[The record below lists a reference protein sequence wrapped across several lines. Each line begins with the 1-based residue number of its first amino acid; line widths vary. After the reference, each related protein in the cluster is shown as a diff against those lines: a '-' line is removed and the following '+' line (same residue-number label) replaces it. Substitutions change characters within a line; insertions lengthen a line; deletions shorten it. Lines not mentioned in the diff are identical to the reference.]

1 MMIMTTLMMMMR
13 MRMQQLQQLTP
24 QAVQTHMQAAIALAQ
39 TSASPICVGVVVVD
53 PASNSVIAQAADTRH
68 THPLHHAVVN
78 AIAEVAGYRKRT
90 AKKDARDS
98 AYICTGLDVYVTREP
113 CVMCAMALLHSRV
126 GRVFYGESVIHGA
139 LGSAIQLHTDKRLN
153 HRFPVFRA
161 VLESACAALAQPAP

>member
-113 CVMCAMALLHSRV
+113 CVM
-126 GRVFYGESVIHGA
+126 YG
-139 LGSAIQLHTDKRLN
+139 
-153 HRFPVFRA
+153 
-161 VLESACAALAQPAP
+161 VLECYPGSQQVCHGFAALAGRPCLLW